1 MRDMPLCYSFTFS
14 ENEYCLTDILLDAV
28 VLVPSLVVM
37 ESGNYRPF
45 SLNLVQVLQFVRARV
60 LVLWYS
66 NNGETDMFLQYLFW
80 YVNGFSKF
88 AYVELLIA
96 TTCINFR
103 LAMLSAV

>member
-1 MRDMPLCYSFTFS
+1 MLWY
-14 ENEYCLTDILLDAV
+14 LDY
-28 VLVPSLVVM
+28 PHSLVVPWK
-37 ESGNYRPF
+37 SGNYKRLN
-45 SLNLVQVLQFVRARV
+45 LNLVQVLQFVLARV

-103 LAMLSAV
+103 LAILSAVKSPSN

>member
-1 MRDMPLCYSFTFS
+1 MYASLILEVITERVVDGSLK
-14 ENEYCLTDILLDAV
+14 LT
-28 VLVPSLVVM
+28 
-37 ESGNYRPF
+37 F

-103 LAMLSAV
+103 LAMLSAVKSPSNQVEELSKL